1 MDVISI
7 RSMNMNMTA
16 IPVEIDPD
24 TVSLPWEQPAAT
36 HREMDNIISR
46 LRQGAQKFASISIE
60 QRIALAESMQRGY
73 LRVAEA
79 MVRAGCEAKGIVPGT
94 PLEAEEW
101 ATSPWG
107 VVRQLRLI
115 RDSLQAIHKHG
126 NTRIGPVSRMADGN
140 LAVRVFP
147 HNTIDSLLF
156 KDVTVDVHMQS
167 GITPERLDAER
178 AGFYKRPGHD
188 GRLVLVLGA
197 GNIGAIGVMD
207 VITKMF
213 NEGKVCLLKM
223 NPVNAYLG
231 PLIGEAFGEAISPG
245 FLAVAYGGVME
256 GRHLVYHPGIDEIH
270 LTGSDKTYDE
280 IVWGPQ
286 GAGRSKR
293 QRENAP
299 LLKKP
304 ITSELGNISPV
315 IVVPGP
321 YTEAELRFQ
330 AEAVASA
337 MAMNASF
344 LCNSAKMLVM
354 PKGWGHIFTQALHKA
369 CGGIEPR
376 NAYYPDA
383 QNRWRKLIAGRP
395 MVRHRGNPGNGA
407 LPWTFISGLN
417 ADDDDEVL
425 FRTEPF
431 CSIISE
437 VQVGS
442 PDPVDFLE
450 QAVDFANN
458 RLWGTLCATLIVHP
472 MSLRD
477 RRIKAAVE
485 RAISRLQYGTVAI
498 NGFPGLSFVFAS
510 PPWGAYPGATQDN
523 IQSGSGFV
531 HNAGMLEGIEKVV
544 IRCPLTAFP
553 KPAYFPSHRTAHQV
567 MRRMVQMEQNASW
580 KNVPGIVLSAM
591 LG

>member
-1 MDVISI
+1 MDMSF
-7 RSMNMNMTA
+7 
-16 IPVEIDPD
+16 IPMEIDPD
-24 TVSLPWEQPAAT
+24 TASPSREQPSTAY
-36 HREMDNIISR
+36 REIDNIISR
-46 LRQGAQKFASISIE
+46 LRQGAQKFASISIK
-60 QRIALAESMQRGY
+60 QRIALAESMQQGY
-73 LRVAEA
+73 LQVAEA
-79 MVRAGCEAKGIVPGT
+79 MVQAGCEAKEIEPGT

-101 ATSPWG
+101 ATGPWG

-115 RDSLQAIHKHG
+115 RESLQAIHKHG
-126 NTRIGPVSRMADGN
+126 NTPIGPVSRTTAGN

-147 HNTIDSLLF
+147 HNAIDSLLF

-167 GITPERLDAER
+167 GITPEQLDAER
-178 AGFYKRPGHD
+178 AGFYKRPSHD

-231 PLIGEAFGEAISPG
+231 PLIEQAFGEAISAG
-245 FLAVAYGGVME
+245 FFAVVYGGVME

-270 LTGSDKTYDE
+270 LTGSDKTYEE

-286 GAGRSKR
+286 GAGRSRR

-330 AEAVASA
+330 AEAVTSA
-337 MAMNASF
+337 MTMNASF

-354 PKGWGHIFTQALHKA
+354 PKGWGHVFTQALHKV

-395 MVRHRGNPGNGA
+395 MIRHRGNPGNGA

-417 ADDDDEVL
+417 ADDEDEML

-442 PDPVDFLE
+442 PDPVDFME
-450 QAVDFANN
+450 QAVEFANN

-472 MSLRD
+472 KSLRD
-477 RRIKAAVE
+477 PRIKAAVE
-485 RAISRLQYGTVAI
+485 RAISRLKYGTVAI
-498 NGFPGLSFVFAS
+498 NGFPGLSFVFAA
-510 PPWGAYPGATQDN
+510 PPWGAYPGAMQDN
-523 IQSGSGFV
+523 IQSGNGFV
-531 HNAGMLEGIEKVV
+531 HNTAMLEGIEKVV
-544 IRCPLTAFP
+544 MRCPLTAFP

-580 KNVPGIVLSAM
+580 KHVPGIVLSAM
-591 LG
+591 RG

>member
-1 MDVISI
+1 MDMS
-7 RSMNMNMTA
+7 A

-24 TVSLPWEQPAAT
+24 NASLPWERPSAT

-46 LRQGAQKFASISIE
+46 LRQGARKFASISIE

-79 MVRAGCEAKGIVPGT
+79 MVKAGCEAKGIVPGT
-94 PLEAEEW
+94 PQEAEEW
-101 ATSPWG
+101 ATGPWG

-115 RDSLQAIHKHG
+115 CESLQDIRKHA
-126 NTRIGPVSRMADGN
+126 NTRIGPVSRTAEGN

-167 GITPERLDAER
+167 CITPERLEAER
-178 AGFYKRPGHD
+178 ADFYKQASHD

-231 PLIGEAFGEAISPG
+231 PLIGEAFGEAISAG
-245 FLAVAYGGVME
+245 FFAVVYGGVME
-256 GRHLVYHPGIDEIH
+256 GRHLVYHPGVDEIH
-270 LTGSDKTYDE
+270 LTGSDKTYED
-280 IVWGPQ
+280 IVWGPH

-293 QRENAP
+293 KRENAP

-321 YTEAELRFQ
+321 YTDAQLRFQ

-337 MAMNASF
+337 MTMNASF

-354 PKGWGHIFTQALHKA
+354 PKGWGHIFNQALHKI
-369 CGGIEPR
+369 CSGIEPR
-376 NAYYPDA
+376 DAYYPDA

-395 MVRHRGNPGNGA
+395 MVRHRGNPRNGA

-417 ADDDDEVL
+417 ADDDDEML
-425 FRTEPF
+425 FRIEPF

-450 QAVDFANN
+450 KAVEFANN

-472 MSLRD
+472 KSLQD
-477 RRIKAAVE
+477 PRIKAAVE
-485 RAISRLQYGTVAI
+485 RAISHLKYGTVTI

-510 PPWGAYPGATQDN
+510 PPWGAYPGSTQDN

-531 HNAGMLEGIEKVV
+531 HNTAMLVGIEKVV
-544 IRCPLTAFP
+544 MRCPLTAFP

-591 LG
+591 CG